1 MNMNTLKHFLVA
13 IVYVAA
19 IACGNNNTPQKLDS
33 FVGKTELNCDKY
45 DANDWQK
52 SMTQYEQLVEELNT
66 PGKEYTEAE
75 KEMAARAMGR
85 YHSLLIK
92 NGIKQSAA
100 YLEEL
105 KSIIPSYLEG
115 LMEGLGEDSDNLGE
129 SIESI
134 FNSEELE
141 KAFSDFGEKM
151 DRVFGDRDAE

>member
-1 MNMNTLKHFLVA
+1 MNMNTLKHFLIA
-13 IVYVAA
+13 IVFFAA
-19 IACGNNNTPQKLDS
+19 IACGNNNTPQKLDN
-33 FVGKTELNCDKY
+33 FVDKTELNCDNY

-52 SMTQYEQLVEELNT
+52 SMTQFEQLVEELNA
-66 PGKEYTEAE
+66 PGKEYTETE

-100 YLEEL
+100 YFEEL

-129 SIESI
+129 SLESI

-151 DRVFGDRDAE
+151 ERVFGERDTE